1 MKLMKFPNQKI
12 TFESF
17 LCGIPA
23 RDYIYQDIPYDQQ
36 IKDAA
41 KMIKNA
47 EYVLIGAGAGMSTAA
62 GGAQYGGKFFEE
74 NFESFR

>member
-62 GGAQYGGKFFEE
+62 GAQYGGKSLKRIS
-74 NFESFR
+74 ESFR